1 MTTAAPPTKT
11 VLKVDRTW
19 SDVDVLSIAECARR
33 LDAPRVDVE
42 AWLRQ
47 IGIISKL
54 PFAERVV
61 WGAVVRALDPATAQP
76 AASGKRTVRLPP
88 GVVPVP

>member
-11 VLKVDRTW
+11 VLKVDSTW
-19 SDVDVLSIAECARR
+19 SDVDVLSIAECAKR
-33 LDAPRVDVE
+33 LDASRVDVE
-42 AWLRQ
+42 AGLRQ
-47 IGIISKL
+47 VGILSKP
-54 PFAERVV
+54 PFGARVV

-88 GVVPVP
+88 GAVPIP